1 MRKLT
6 IALLAA
12 GGTARPAAAQVVYQA
27 APATG
32 AVVAP
37 APGVVVAPSAPGY
50 AYVAPAA
57 PGTNF
62 YSYNN
67 GNYAYSKFTDASGCT
82 VETIRDYGS
91 VTTHRNCY

>member
-1 MRKLT
+1 MRKLMIT
-6 IALLAA
+6 LLTGVGAAVAL
-12 GGTARPAAAQVVYQA
+12 PATAQVVYQA
-27 APATG
+27 AP

-57 PGTNF
+57 PPTNV
-62 YSYNN
+62 YSYSN

-82 VETIRDYGS
+82 VETIRDYGT